1 MATRQPTPADE
12 THEGARELSPDVP
25 ADTRS
30 RKDQSRSGGHR
41 GGSRGAGT
49 FENSDGDTAQASRE
63 QKKPSAG
70 PAAFP

>member
-1 MATRQPTPADE
+1 MATRQPTPEGE
-12 THEGARELSPDVP
+12 TQEGSRELSPDVP

-30 RKDQSRSGGHR
+30 RKEQSRSGGHR

-49 FENSDGDTAQASRE
+49 FENSDGDTAPPSRE

-70 PAAFP
+70 PAAWR